1 MANITKSFVDN
12 ISFTRSKQQIYWDE
26 KLKGFGLNVG
36 KTAKTFIVQFDVHGK
51 AKRKK
56 IGRYSQALT
65 VAKARDKAKNWL
77 GDLAIG
83 IIPWE
88 VEAEKR
94 AQTITF
100 KEAWDKFIANKKDK
114 GNLSAKTIRNYEH
127 SIGYLKGWYQKDMS
141 KITHDMVEEK
151 HRKIGKEH
159 GQYQA
164 NSVFRVFRA
173 VYNYALKIRRNLPM
187 NPAFELEW
195 YKESRRKNAMPPTV
209 LPVFWKMLDEHIDTP
224 MRRDYYRLILFTGL
238 RRASASSIMVE
249 DIDLGAK
256 TLHIPAPK
264 GGEEKA
270 FDLPLSDYL
279 CKLIEGLLEDND
291 SEWLFPSKT
300 SKSGHIVEPKEPDFV
315 NKLEDETGHHVTIH
329 SLRNTFT
336 TVAESL
342 DISAYAIKLLVNHAL
357 PKSDVTGGYINPDV
371 ERLRDPMQ
379 RITTRLLSL
388 VEPEEKGKKV
398 VGIRR

>member
-56 IGRYSQALT
+56 IGRYSEAMT
-65 VAKARDKAKNWL
+65 VAKAREKAKSWI
-77 GDLAIG
+77 GDLAMG
-83 IIPWE
+83 VIPWE

-127 SIGYLKGWYQKDMS
+127 SIGYLKGWNTKDMS

-151 HRKIGKEH
+151 HRQIGRKH

-164 NSVFRVFRA
+164 NSVFRVFRT
-173 VYNYALKIRRNLPM
+173 VYNYALNKRRNLPM
-187 NPAFELEW
+187 NPTFGLEW
-195 YKESRRKNAMPPTV
+195 YKETPRKNAMPHAV
-209 LPVFWKMLDEHIDTP
+209 HPVFWKMLDEHIDTP

-238 RRASASSIMVE
+238 RRTSASSIKVE
-249 DIDLGAK
+249 DINLKAK
-256 TLHIPAPK
+256 TLHIPNPK

-270 FDLPLSDYL
+270 FTMPLSDYL
-279 CKLIEGLLEDND
+279 CTLIEGLLEDNETD
-291 SEWLFPSKT
+291 WLFPSKT
-300 SKSGHIVEPKEPDFV
+300 SKSGHIKEPKEPKFV
-315 NKLEDETGHHVTIH
+315 KKLEKETGYHLIIH

-342 DISAYAIKLLVNHAL
+342 DISGYAIKLLVNHSL

-388 VEPEEKGKKV
+388 VEPDTRNKV